1 MSKTFDN
8 IIDQIKAREGEEKCR
23 ASMAGPSLLTYPEKV
38 DSNRL
43 IMFNSHMNQRVVLND
58 TEAPRVFGN
67 YENIV
72 GEYSSFNHKAKSDME
87 LLRIIYKFPK
97 LENSLDFQK
106 AFFFVYDKDKEMY
119 DVIERNDVEDLT
131 EKYGFQYDNSGINQ
145 YKVGDTI
152 HKGDTLSKSTSYDDF
167 ENYGFGRNIKSMYL
181 VDLDTLEDAIVV
193 SETLAKTMISTEI
206 EKVKVPIN
214 DNDFLLNLYGDNDL
228 YKTFPDIGEYTNDKI
243 LCVKRRIINS
253 QILFDLKSGNT
264 KKQLGSDIASYV
276 SGQVVDIDIYCNKPL
291 DEIPR
296 TIFNAQLIDY
306 IEMTNAFYTE
316 IKEYTQE
323 LIDTGVPCSQKIKYL
338 HKRATEL
345 TDPDY
350 IIKDEGNNEFGNI
363 VMYFTVKRPVGL
375 DKGQKLT
382 GRLFIS
388 YARLL

>member
-43 IMFNSHMNQRVVLND
+43 IMFNSHMNQRVGLND

-152 HKGDTLSKSTSYDDF
+152 HKGDT
-167 ENYGFGRNIKSMYL
+167 
-181 VDLDTLEDAIVV
+181 
-193 SETLAKTMISTEI
+193 
-206 EKVKVPIN
+206 
-214 DNDFLLNLYGDNDL
+214 
-228 YKTFPDIGEYTNDKI
+228 
-243 LCVKRRIINS
+243 
-253 QILFDLKSGNT
+253 
-264 KKQLGSDIASYV
+264 
-276 SGQVVDIDIYCNKPL
+276 
-291 DEIPR
+291 
-296 TIFNAQLIDY
+296 
-306 IEMTNAFYTE
+306 
-316 IKEYTQE
+316 
-323 LIDTGVPCSQKIKYL
+323 
-338 HKRATEL
+338 
-345 TDPDY
+345 
-350 IIKDEGNNEFGNI
+350 
-363 VMYFTVKRPVGL
+363 
-375 DKGQKLT
+375 
-382 GRLFIS
+382 
-388 YARLL
+388 